1 MAIPSRFIDEL
12 VARCD
17 IVDVVSDYV
26 TLNQKGGSYW
36 GLCPFH
42 GERNPSFHVVP
53 DRQMY
58 HCFGCGKG
66 GGVISFIM
74 ELENL
79 PYPEAIRHLSKVAG
93 MEFPEEEGDDQYR
106 KRKKRMLALN
116 KEAARFFHGRL
127 YDPTGQKAMSYLH
140 GRGLSKGTLTRFGI
154 GFAPDGWD
162 NLLIAMQGAGY
173 EKSELIDAGLAVS
186 GKQGKIYDRFRG
198 RVMFPIIDLRGDV
211 IGFGGRVLE
220 DGTPKYLNSPDTMV
234 FNKSQNLF
242 ALNLAK
248 NSKIGRLILTEGYMD
263 TIALYQVGIDCA
275 VASLGTAF
283 TPGHAKLLARFTQ
296 EVVIAYDSDEAGV
309 SAAQRAIPLLEK
321 SGLKVKVLRIQGA
334 KDPDEYIK
342 TFGRESFVKLLD
354 RSEDHVEYSLAQL
367 QQRYNLEEDG
377 QKIEFARAAAQM
389 VASLPSPVEREVYAG
404 RVAQLT
410 GIEKA
415 AILQEVNRAYKKQL
429 GQAKKKQERRD
440 MLPVQQ
446 VQPQARELR
455 YDNIRSARAEEG
467 VLSLLLTDE
476 TLFDQVDGLA
486 WEQFSSPFLGKVFA
500 LLRERHEEG
509 NAIHLGALAGVLAGE
524 EMSQLSAI
532 LSRGTVHQNSRRA
545 MADYKRIIET
555 EALTKAGE
563 TDEVALLAARET
575 YQKIKGMG
583 DGLNGR

>member
-26 TLNQKGGSYW
+26 PLHQKGGSYW

-42 GERNPSFHVVP
+42 GEKTPSFHVVP

-79 PYPEAIRHLSKVAG
+79 PYPEAIRHLAKMVG

-106 KRKKRMLALN
+106 RRKKRLLSLN
-116 KEAARFFHGRL
+116 KEAARYFYSRL
-127 YDPTGQKAMSYLH
+127 YEPMGQQALSYLL
-140 GRGLSKGTLTRFGI
+140 GRGLSKGTLTRFGL
-154 GFAPDGWD
+154 GFAPDSWD
-162 NLLIAMQGAGY
+162 GLLGAMQGAGY

-186 GKQGKIYDRFRG
+186 GKQGKVYDRFRG

-248 NSKIGRLILTEGYMD
+248 NTKMGRIILTEGYMD
-263 TIALYQVGIDCA
+263 TIALYQAGIDCA

-283 TPGHAKLLARFTQ
+283 TPGHAKLLSRFTQ
-296 EVVIAYDSDEAGV
+296 EVVIAFDSDEAGV
-309 SAAQRAIPLLEK
+309 AAAGRAIPLLEK
-321 SGLKVKVLRIQGA
+321 AGLKVKVLRIQGA

-342 TFGRESFVKLLD
+342 TFGRESFVGLLD
-354 RSEDHVEYSLAQL
+354 RSEDHMEYTLAQL
-367 QQRYNLEEDG
+367 QRRYNLAEDG
-377 QKIEFARAAAQM
+377 QKIEFARAAART
-389 VASLPSPVEREVYAG
+389 VAALPSPVEREVYAG
-404 RVAQLT
+404 RVAQMT

-415 AILQEVNRAYKKQL
+415 AILQEVAGAYKKQL
-429 GQAKKKQERRD
+429 SQEKTKQERRN

-446 VQPQARELR
+446 VQPKARELR

-467 VLSLLLTDE
+467 VLSLLMTDE
-476 TLFDQVDGLA
+476 TLFDLVGGLKP
-486 WEQFSSPFLGKVFA
+486 EQFSSPFLGKVFA
-500 LLRERHEEG
+500 LLQERHEEG
-509 NAIHLGALAGVLAGE
+509 GSLHLGALAGVLTGE

-532 LSRGTVHQNSRRA
+532 LSRGASHHNGRRA
-545 MADYKRIIET
+545 MADYRRIIET

-563 TDEVALLAARET
+563 TDEQALLAARET
-575 YQKIKGMG
+575 FQKIKGMG

>member
-42 GERNPSFHVVP
+42 GERTPSFHVVP

-66 GGVISFIM
+66 GGVISFVM

-79 PYPEAIRHLSKVAG
+79 PYPEAIRHLAKMAG
-93 MEFPEEEGDDQYR
+93 MEFPEEEGDDRYR
-106 KRKKRMLALN
+106 QRKKRLLALN
-116 KEAARFFHGRL
+116 KEAARFFHARL
-127 YDPTGQKAMSYLH
+127 YEPAGQRALSYLQ
-140 GRGLSKGTLTRFGI
+140 GRGLSQGTLTRFGL

-162 NLLIAMQGAGY
+162 NLLDAMQAAGY
-173 EKSELIDAGLAVS
+173 EKSELIDGGLAVS

-248 NSKIGRLILTEGYMD
+248 NTKMGRIILTEGYMD
-263 TIALYQVGIDCA
+263 TIALYQAGIDCA

-283 TPGHAKLLARFTQ
+283 TPGHAQLLARFTQ
-296 EVVIAYDSDEAGV
+296 EVVIAFDSDEAGV
-309 SAAQRAIPLLEK
+309 AAAQRAIPMLEK
-321 SGLKVKVLRIQGA
+321 TGLKVKVLRIQGA

-342 TFGRESFVKLLD
+342 TFGRESFIKLLD
-354 RSEDHVEYSLAQL
+354 RSEDHMEYTLAQL
-367 QQRYNLEEDG
+367 QSRYNLEEDG
-377 QKIEFARAAAQM
+377 QKIEFARAAAQT
-389 VASLPSPVEREVYAG
+389 VAALPSPVEREVYAG
-404 RVAQLT
+404 RVAQMT

-415 AILQEVNRAYKKQL
+415 AMLQEVARAFKKQIS
-429 GQAKKKQERRD
+429 QEKKKQERRE

-446 VQPQARELR
+446 VQPKARELR

-467 VLSLLLTDE
+467 VLSLLMTDE
-476 TLFDQVDGLA
+476 TLFRQVDGLA
-486 WEQFSSPFLGKVFA
+486 PQQFSSPFLGKVFA

-509 NAIHLGALAGVLAGE
+509 GSLHLGALAGVLTGE

-532 LSRGTVHQNSRRA
+532 LSRGAVHQNSGRA
-545 MADYKRIIET
+545 MADYRRIIET
-555 EALTKAGE
+555 ETLTRAGE
-563 TDEVALLAARET
+563 TDEAALLAARET

>member
-42 GERNPSFHVVP
+42 GEKSPSFHVVP

-66 GGVISFIM
+66 GGVISFVM

-79 PYPEAIRHLSKVAG
+79 PYPEAIRHLAKVAG
-93 MEFPEEEGDDQYR
+93 MEFPEEEGDDRYR
-106 KRKKRMLALN
+106 QRKKRLLALN
-116 KEAARFFHGRL
+116 KEAARFFHARL
-127 YDPTGQKAMSYLH
+127 YEPKGQGALSYLQ
-140 GRGLSKGTLTRFGI
+140 GRGLSPGILTRFGL

-162 NLLIAMQGAGY
+162 NLLVAMQAAGY
-173 EKSELIDAGLAVS
+173 EKSELIDGGLAVS
-186 GKQGKIYDRFRG
+186 GKQGKVYDRFRG

-248 NSKIGRLILTEGYMD
+248 NTKMGRIILTEGYMD
-263 TIALYQVGIDCA
+263 TIALYQAGIDCA

-296 EVVIAYDSDEAGV
+296 EVLIAYDSDEAGV
-309 SAAQRAIPLLEK
+309 AAAQRAIPMLEK
-321 SGLKVKVLRIQGA
+321 AGLKVKVLRIQGA

-354 RSEDHVEYSLAQL
+354 RSEDHMEYTLAQL
-367 QQRYNLEEDG
+367 QRRYNLAEDG
-377 QKIEFARAAAQM
+377 QKIEFARAAAQT
-389 VASLPSPVEREVYAG
+389 VAALPSPVEREVYAG
-404 RVAQLT
+404 RVAQMT

-415 AILQEVNRAYKKQL
+415 AIQQEVARAFKKRLSQE
-429 GQAKKKQERRD
+429 KKKQERRD

-446 VQPQARELR
+446 VQPKARELR

-467 VLSLLLTDE
+467 VLSLLMTDE
-476 TLFDQVDGLA
+476 TLFPQVGGLA
-486 WEQFSSPFLGKVFA
+486 PEQFSSPFLGKVFA
-500 LLRERHEEG
+500 LLRERYEEG
-509 NAIHLGALAGVLAGE
+509 GSLQLGALAGVLTGE
-524 EMSQLSAI
+524 EISQLSAI
-532 LSRGTVHQNSRRA
+532 LSRGAVHQNSRRA
-545 MADYKRIIET
+545 MADYIRIIET
-555 EALTKAGE
+555 ETLTRAGE
-563 TDEVALLAARET
+563 TDETALLAARET

>member
-42 GERNPSFHVVP
+42 GERTPSFHVVP

-66 GGVISFIM
+66 GGVISFVM

-79 PYPEAIRHLSKVAG
+79 PYPEAIRHLAKMAG
-93 MEFPEEEGDDQYR
+93 MEFPEEEGDDRYR
-106 KRKKRMLALN
+106 QRKKRLLALN
-116 KEAARFFHGRL
+116 KEAARFFHARL
-127 YDPTGQKAMSYLH
+127 YEPAGQRALSYLQ
-140 GRGLSKGTLTRFGI
+140 GRGLSQGTLTRFGL

-162 NLLIAMQGAGY
+162 NLLDAMQAAGY
-173 EKSELIDAGLAVS
+173 EKSELIDGGLAVS

-248 NSKIGRLILTEGYMD
+248 NTKMGRIILTEGYMD
-263 TIALYQVGIDCA
+263 TIALYQAGIDCA

-283 TPGHAKLLARFTQ
+283 TPGHAQLLARFTQ
-296 EVVIAYDSDEAGV
+296 EVVIAFDSDEAGV
-309 SAAQRAIPLLEK
+309 AAAQRAIPMLEK
-321 SGLKVKVLRIQGA
+321 TGLKVKVLRIQGA

-342 TFGRESFVKLLD
+342 TFGRESFIKLLD
-354 RSEDHVEYSLAQL
+354 RSEDHMEYTLTQL
-367 QQRYNLEEDG
+367 QSRYNLAEDG
-377 QKIEFARAAAQM
+377 QKIEFARAAAQT
-389 VASLPSPVEREVYAG
+389 VAALPSPVEREVYAG
-404 RVAQLT
+404 RVAQMT

-415 AILQEVNRAYKKQL
+415 AMLQEVARAFKKQIS
-429 GQAKKKQERRD
+429 QEKKKQERRE

-446 VQPQARELR
+446 VQPKARELR

-467 VLSLLLTDE
+467 VLSLLMTDE
-476 TLFDQVDGLA
+476 TLFRQVDGLA
-486 WEQFSSPFLGKVFA
+486 PQQFSSPFLGKVFA

-509 NAIHLGALAGVLAGE
+509 GSLHLGALAGVLTGE
-524 EMSQLSAI
+524 EISQLSAI
-532 LSRGTVHQNSRRA
+532 LTRGAVHQNSGRA
-545 MADYKRIIET
+545 MADYRRIIET
-555 EALTKAGE
+555 EELARAGE
-563 TDEVALLAARET
+563 TDEAALLAARET